1 MKDAGGIRM
10 ANVHVLE
17 NDVLRITVS
26 DAGAELISVYDKE
39 KQAERIWT
47 ADPAVWNR
55 HSPVLFPFV
64 GKVKDGKYR
73 YGGKEYAMKT
83 QHGFARDLEFACLE
97 ATPAVTKHSLAATEK
112 TKEIYPFDFRLTVEH
127 SINPKQPRR
136 LAVLLVHSPHLLS

>member
-1 MKDAGGIRM
+1 M

-17 NDVLRITVS
+17 NDVLRIAVS
-26 DAGAELISVYDKE
+26 DAGAELISVFDKE

-47 ADPAVWNR
+47 ADSAVWNR

-73 YGGKEYAMKT
+73 YGGKEYTMKT
-83 QHGFARDLEFACLE
+83 QHGFARDMEFTCLE
-97 ATPAVTKHSLAATEK
+97 ETSLAVNHRLTATEA

-127 SINPKQPRR
+127 SIDPEQPRR
-136 LAVLLVHSPHLLS
+136 LTADGR